1 MKLRIGFTLLL
12 LLCGFAR
19 AEMQALST
27 DEMGN
32 VTGREGIAFEWDL
45 RINADAN
52 GVPLASLPLT
62 QRRLALQLANR
73 PNEWVVFKGFTGRIN
88 FPTFNLDAYVLPVG
102 PTVHADV
109 ARFGLDNPYGRP
121 AMIMSFPDAIE
132 FYNFTIGAVSVEYGA
147 TGYLNDPTDSRS
159 FLGLRL
165 GNSIPGQPGLLTA
178 EGQATIYG
186 F

>member
-1 MKLRIGFTLLL
+1 MNALIGFSLLIAL
-12 LLCGFAR
+12 SGLAQ
-19 AEMQALST
+19 AEMRALST
-27 DEMGN
+27 DELGN

-45 RINADAN
+45 RINADEN
-52 GVPLASLPLT
+52 GAPLASLPLT
-62 QRRLALQLANR
+62 ERRLALQLANR
-73 PNEWVVFKGFTGRIN
+73 PDEWIVFKGFTGRIN
-88 FPTFNLDAYVLPVG
+88 FPTFYLDAYVLPVG

-121 AMIMSFPDAIE
+121 AMIMSFPEAIE
-132 FYNFTIGAVSVEYGA
+132 FYDFTIGAVSVEYGA

-159 FLGLRL
+159 FLGLQI
-165 GNSIPGQPGLLTA
+165 GNSIPGQPGLITA